1 MTMMTP
7 PGPSGADGRGPHG
20 SGASSAG
27 ATGARRGAARRGGA
41 LRWVLLALLLLPF
54 VEVAV
59 LVAVGKA
66 VGFWWTLG
74 LVVAVAVVGAWL
86 SGRESGRTYR
96 ALKAALSSGR
106 MPADEMTDAILVTL
120 GGFLLILPGFLSDV
134 LGLVLV
140 LPFTRPVARR
150 LLQAV
155 VARQAV
161 AVIGGPLPQVPDQ
174 LRRATSPGRG
184 QVVQGEVVDPH

>member
-1 MTMMTP
+1 MAMTTP
-7 PGPSGADGRGPHG
+7 PSPSGSDGRSTG
-20 SGASSAG
+20 S
-27 ATGARRGAARRGGA
+27 TGARAAGSTPTGRRRGGA

-54 VEVAV
+54 LEVAV

-74 LVVAVAVVGAWL
+74 LVVAVAVLGAWL
-86 SGRESGRTYR
+86 AGREGGRTSR
-96 ALKAALSSGR
+96 ALRAALSSGR
-106 MPADEMTDAILVTL
+106 MPADEVTDAILVTL

-134 LGLVLV
+134 IGLVLV
-140 LPFTRPVARR
+140 LPFTRPLARR

-161 AVIGGPLPQVPDQ
+161 AVVGGPLPRVPDQ
-174 LRRATSPGRG
+174 LRRPSPGRG